1 MGPGDLAPDHPD
13 LGAAN
18 LLLSLVDIRNLLAEV
33 EAIQAV
39 SRHVPFNPPGVQT
52 YLAALVS
59 STPSILI
66 RLVLEWVT
74 CRLRW

>member
-18 LLLSLVDIRNLLAEV
+18 LLLSLVDIRNLLAEI

-39 SRHVPFNPPGVQT
+39 SRHVPFNPECKHT
-52 YLAALVS
+52 W
-59 STPSILI
+59 
-66 RLVLEWVT
+66 RRW
-74 CRLRW
+74 CRQHPRS